1 MDRRTSGEQA
11 ADVIRREIL
20 LGRIGD
26 REELNQVELA
36 NTLGISRMPVRDALK
51 QLENECFIER
61 LGNRHTRVIGVTDQG
76 RISRYRL
83 LAALETEA
91 ALCISP
97 IQLEQIRKAFG
108 ETAMYSKLQ
117 RHVYL
122 LNALFECCTDRFLTQ
137 VYRRMFMAFVSVD
150 FEQNCAYL
158 SDAAAEAVLEAV
170 RNREEHA
177 IRIAVAAYYKPL
189 MAR

>member
-91 ALCISP
+91 ALCIPP
-97 IQLEQIRKAFG
+97 IRLEQIRKSFG
-108 ETAMYSKLQ
+108 KASARSSLQ
-117 RHVYL
+117 RHIYL
-122 LNALFECCTDRFLTQ
+122 LNALFEHCTDRFLAQ
-137 VYRRMFMAFVSVD
+137 VYRRLFMAFVSVD
-150 FEQNCAYL
+150 FEQNCACL
-158 SDAAAEAVLEAV
+158 CDAAAEAVLEAICTG
-170 RNREEHA
+170 EEHA
-177 IRIAVAAYYKPL
+177 IRAAIAAYYQPL
-189 MAR
+189 MAQ

>member
-20 LGRIGD
+20 LGRMED
-26 REELNQVELA
+26 CEELNQVELA

-91 ALCISP
+91 ALYVAP
-97 IQLEQIRKAFG
+97 AQLDQIREAFS
-108 ETAMYSKLQ
+108 AASACSVLQ
-117 RHVYL
+117 RHICL
-122 LNALFECCTDRFLTQ
+122 HNAFFAFCPDRFLAQ
-137 VYRRMFMAFVSVD
+137 VYHRLFMAFVNAD
-150 FEQNCAYL
+150 FEQNKACL
-158 SDAAAEAVLEAV
+158 CDAAAEAVLEAV
-170 RNREEHA
+170 HTGEESSIRTA
-177 IRIAVAAYYKPL
+177 IAAYYQPL

>member
-61 LGNRHTRVIGVTDQG
+61 LGNRHTG
-76 RISRYRL
+76 
-83 LAALETEA
+83 
-91 ALCISP
+91 
-97 IQLEQIRKAFG
+97 
-108 ETAMYSKLQ
+108 
-117 RHVYL
+117 
-122 LNALFECCTDRFLTQ
+122 
-137 VYRRMFMAFVSVD
+137 
-150 FEQNCAYL
+150 
-158 SDAAAEAVLEAV
+158 
-170 RNREEHA
+170 
-177 IRIAVAAYYKPL
+177 
-189 MAR
+189 